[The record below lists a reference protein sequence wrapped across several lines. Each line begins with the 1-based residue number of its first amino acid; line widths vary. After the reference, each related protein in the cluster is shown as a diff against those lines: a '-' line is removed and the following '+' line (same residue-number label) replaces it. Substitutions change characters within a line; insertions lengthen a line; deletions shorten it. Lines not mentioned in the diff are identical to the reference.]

1 MKTPV
6 RGANAGGGFMAEKN
20 SLTNWRSRRRGYE
33 RQRKTNSRVRRP
45 KEVSGKFGIST
56 GNKWKRP
63 MLRRCPEEIT
73 DISKAASARFPL
85 GRWGRFFSCRDAA
98 LLPRLSILRPRP
110 FGNVRRE
117 VFGPLQYPEMEKDYY
132 CDAEYG
138 CSC

>member
-1 MKTPV
+1 MSD
-6 RGANAGGGFMAEKN
+6 RD
-20 SLTNWRSRRRGYE
+20 
-33 RQRKTNSRVRRP
+33 
-45 KEVSGKFGIST
+45 FGHAVTYCPSAPPRT
-56 GNKWKRP
+56 LGPFLVGNKWQPPAFSR
-63 MLRRCPEEIT
+63 LSGGDDARHI
-73 DISKAASARFPL
+73 KAVSALPL
-85 GRWGRFFSCRDAA
+85 GRWGRFFSYQEAA

>member
-1 MKTPV
+1 VETTDV
-6 RGANAGGGFMAEKN
+6 EA
-20 SLTNWRSRRRGYE
+20 
-33 RQRKTNSRVRRP
+33 
-45 KEVSGKFGIST
+45 VSGGDNGHI
-56 GNKWKRP
+56 
-63 MLRRCPEEIT
+63 
-73 DISKAASARFPL
+73 KAASARFPL